1 MVKMSDA
8 MSDNKEVFNMAKMD
22 VRLPESITSLIP
34 ALMRSR
40 GFRTRSEYIRDLI
53 QRDYDG
59 AIPNRNKTVL
69 EDAFKELFKN
79 SLDDSTKHQEISKN
93 EILQRLLILTHINLE
108 ILSKTSSPQL
118 SKDQIQK
125 IVNVFVTDAKAK
137 YPIKE

>member
-69 EDAFKELFKN
+69 EDAFMELYKG
-79 SLDDSTKHQEISKN
+79 SLDDSAKRQEISKN

>member
-1 MVKMSDA
+1 
-8 MSDNKEVFNMAKMD
+8 MAKMD
-22 VRLPESITSLIP
+22 VRIPESITSLIP

-59 AIPNRNKTVL
+59 AIPNRNKNVL
-69 EDAFKELFKN
+69 QDAFKELYK
-79 SLDDSTKHQEISKN
+79 SYLDDSTKRQEISKN

>member
-1 MVKMSDA
+1 MNRKY
-8 MSDNKEVFNMAKMD
+8 FFI
-22 VRLPESITSLIP
+22 PENIDSMILG
-34 ALMRSR
+34 LMRSR

-69 EDAFKELFKN
+69 EDAFKELYKS
-79 SLDDSTKHQEISKN
+79 SLDDSTKRQEISKN

>member
-1 MVKMSDA
+1 MNRKY
-8 MSDNKEVFNMAKMD
+8 FFI
-22 VRLPESITSLIP
+22 PENIGSMIP
-34 ALMRSR
+34 GLMRSR

-69 EDAFKELFKN
+69 EDAFMKLLKS
-79 SLDDSTKHQEISKN
+79 SLDDSAKRQEISKN

-108 ILSKTSSPQL
+108 ILSKTNSPQL

>member
-59 AIPNRNKTVL
+59 AIPNRTKTVL
-69 EDAFKELFKN
+69 EDAFMKLYKG
-79 SLDDSTKHQEISKN
+79 SLNDSEKRQEISKN

>member
-69 EDAFKELFKN
+69 EDAFKELFKS
-79 SLDDSTKHQEISKN
+79 SLDDSTKRQEISKN

>member
-1 MVKMSDA
+1 

-69 EDAFKELFKN
+69 EDAFKELFKS
-79 SLDDSTKHQEISKN
+79 SLDDSTKRQEISKN